1 MSVFEEGPLPDFIS
15 VVDGQL
21 VINPDYD
28 DLLNDAITDY
38 KYELRFKVTEPS
50 IERV

>member
-28 DLLNDAITDY
+28 DFLNEDITDY